1 MVICAHKFI
10 KKFNEYY
17 HFFID
22 NNNELEELLLGNE
35 NQT

>member
-1 MVICAHKFI
+1 MGHMNRNPYMF
-10 KKFNEYY
+10 EL
-17 HFFID
+17 HEFFID